1 MQASYKR
8 IEKIASGAFGE
19 VWSAASNKGEGR
31 VALKLIHQSL
41 LADGA
46 QVRRFQREIQICS
59 QLDHPNIVPITD
71 YGTTDEGRPYYVMPL
86 VDGQSLYKQLRASG
100 PLTSQ
105 ESKKTFSEICAAME
119 AAHAKNIIHRDIKSS
134 NVMIR
139 SDGVAQVCDFGLAK
153 LLAEGDPNLTRSR
166 EVLGTP
172 ACMAPEQA
180 LGDPVDHRADIYSL
194 GVLLY
199 ELFAGAL
206 PFADSCLTV
215 LTQLHCF
222 AKRPSLPN
230 RKDLPSSLN
239 AVIGKAMAVDPAQR
253 YSTVEEL
260 RKAACEALDQ
270 SNTVERAASCLLYI
284 EDPESDIAESED
296 MLDAMEEEF
305 QSLGAQ
311 ALLRA
316 SRRLVLA
323 MRLDQVDQAQILSRA
338 NGIIGKHT
346 ARASQRCLDL
356 EWQNQG
362 PIAGSALDLEWP

>member
-1 MQASYKR
+1 MQASYDP

-19 VWSAASNKGEGR
+19 VWRAQRKDGAGA
-31 VALKLIHQSL
+31 VALKLIHSSL
-41 LADGA
+41 LIDPA
-46 QVRRFQREIQICS
+46 QVQRFHREIKLCS

-71 YGTTDEGRPYYVMPL
+71 YGSTEDGTPYYAMPL
-86 VDGQSLYKQLRASG
+86 VDGQSLHTRLREHG
-100 PLTSQ
+100 PMTTS
-105 ESKKTFSEICAAME
+105 EARKVFSEICMGIE
-119 AAHAKNIIHRDIKSS
+119 AAHSQRIIHRDIKSS

-153 LLAEGDPNLTRSR
+153 LLAESGPNLTRSR

-206 PFADSCLTV
+206 PFTDSCLTV

-222 AKRPSLPN
+222 AQRPRLPL
-230 RKDLPSSLN
+230 RDDLPKGLN
-239 AVIGKAMAVDPAQR
+239 AVIGKAMAVEPEKR
-253 YSTVEEL
+253 YGTVAEL
-260 RKAACEALDQ
+260 RAMARQVLGESEGPAL
-270 SNTVERAASCLLYI
+270 VPSCLLYI
-284 EDPESDIAESED
+284 EDPEGGIAESED
-296 MLDAMEEEF
+296 LLDAIEDEF

-323 MRLDQVDQAQILSRA
+323 MPLENDEGEMILSRA
-338 NGIIGKHT
+338 RAIIGSRSI
-346 ARASQRCLDL
+346 RASQRCLDL
-356 EWQNQG
+356 EWHNQI
-362 PIAGSALDLEWP
+362 PIAGTALDHEWP